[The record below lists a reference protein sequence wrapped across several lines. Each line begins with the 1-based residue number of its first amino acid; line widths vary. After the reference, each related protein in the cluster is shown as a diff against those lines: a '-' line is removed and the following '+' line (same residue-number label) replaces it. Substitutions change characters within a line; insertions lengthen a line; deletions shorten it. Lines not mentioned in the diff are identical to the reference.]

1 MIPWYSFG
9 GLHYFKFWWY
19 MKAKALDFV
28 GKWML
33 SLALLWILHF
43 YCHYLYWH
51 LASFVFNSVPL
62 VLEPG
67 WAGCALA
74 SLATE
79 LALSSQ
85 IKQCLVMLNLN
96 VMALHTSHTINCCI
110 DLLRCRRHYLSM
122 LKSIIHY
129 FPNCIQSNMHMFWL
143 YLAIC

>member
-1 MIPWYSFG
+1 MAIRCEIDDETSLAANLY
-9 GLHYFKFWWY
+9 
-19 MKAKALDFV
+19 ALDNTP
-28 GKWML
+28 
-33 SLALLWILHF
+33 
-43 YCHYLYWH
+43 
-51 LASFVFNSVPL
+51 FNSVPL

-110 DLLRCRRHYLSM
+110 DLLRCRRHYLS
-122 LKSIIHY
+122 H
-129 FPNCIQSNMHMFWL
+129 
-143 YLAIC
+143 A